1 MVNVFW
7 PDSRPVAVR
16 CMTSNISPMKL
27 AVGSQLL
34 VIGPDMPVRP
44 WRSKAGQQRKQA
56 ISVALCRPLPAHLIL
71 WQMSPQI

>member
-1 MVNVFW
+1 
-7 PDSRPVAVR
+7 
-16 CMTSNISPMKL
+16 MKL